1 MKKLIA
7 TAMLVLPVM
16 AHADEA
22 LLKKYGCV
30 VCHQAQVKAV
40 GPAWKDIATKYQDR
54 KDTVAYLSK
63 KIRSGG
69 SGVWGPIPM
78 PPHPQV
84 PESAAR
90 DMATYVL
97 TVK

>member
-1 MKKLIA
+1 MKKLIV
-7 TAMLVLPVM
+7 TAILALPVM

-69 SGVWGPIPM
+69 SGVWGRFPCRRTHRCQNQPLATWPPM
-78 PPHPQV
+78 F
-84 PESAAR
+84 
-90 DMATYVL
+90 
-97 TVK
+97 